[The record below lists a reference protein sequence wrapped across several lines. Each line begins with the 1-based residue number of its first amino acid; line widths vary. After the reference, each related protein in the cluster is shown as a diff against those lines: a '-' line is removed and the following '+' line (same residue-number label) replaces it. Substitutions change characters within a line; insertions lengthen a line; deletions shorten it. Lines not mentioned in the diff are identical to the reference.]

1 MPDPP
6 LAITPRHRAYRQG
19 GPTFRGNAAGEQK
32 TLETDLVELR
42 PLADCLGHAKA
53 KAEPAPLFGPRRAA
67 LLVLSGRIGAGAI
80 PAAAIIIGAT
90 DGPFTGRLGTAAVH
104 SFVWSVA
111 VALGSSLGGAAST
124 ALGPRVAVGRG
135 ILLGLLGSAA
145 ADTWLPSQHIA
156 VIITFMIGA
165 AAFAIGACWES
176 FALRHVVPRR
186 RLLIVGNSPGAQR
199 LIDVIRSG
207 RGRGYVVVGIVH
219 DEQLPSDSY
228 APRLG
233 TVAAL
238 DTVIESIKP
247 DIVVLAP
254 GPNRPEAFQKLLD
267 AAEGGFRVI
276 ELAQFYEH
284 AYGRVPVEDL
294 TRAWFMSVLHLYQ
307 RPYSQLTKRTLDIVG
322 ACALF
327 IVTLPLFPLL
337 ALFVRQSGTGSI
349 ILRQVRLGEH
359 GKLFTIYK
367 FRTMRVDAEAAG
379 TAVWADAEDPRAT
392 RTGNLMRRLR
402 LDELPQLWNIVRG
415 DMSLVGPRPERPEFL
430 EELSRRVPYW
440 SRRHLVKP
448 GLTGWAQVRQGY
460 AASPEATSEKLSYD
474 LWYIR
479 HRSLTVDIAI
489 LLRTF
494 AVVVHGDPRRQLAT
508 ANSISQG
515 SGSSPKRRHSI
526 DATEGGRMRLSAVD
540 APEGPDLAAEL
551 SKELVHGRALSEDE
565 QFETTHSA
573 AAPTPH
579 LPSRRSASDND

>member
-1 MPDPP
+1 MPDSP
-6 LAITPRHRAYRQG
+6 LAISFRHRAYGQCE
-19 GPTFRGNAAGEQK
+19 PTFCGNGAGRAE
-32 TLETDLVELR
+32 TLETEWIERR
-42 PLADCLGHAKA
+42 PLAAGIGHAEA
-53 KAEPAPLFGPRRAA
+53 KAEAGPLLGPRQAA
-67 LLVLSGRIGAGAI
+67 FLVLSGRIGAAAI
-80 PAAAIIIGAT
+80 PAAAIIIAAT
-90 DGPFTGRLGTAAVH
+90 DGSVTERLGTAAVH

-156 VIITFMIGA
+156 VIITFMIA
-165 AAFAIGACWES
+165 VAAFAIGACWES
-176 FALRHVVPRR
+176 FALRHVVPSR
-186 RLLIVGNSPGAQR
+186 RLLIVGNSPGAER
-199 LIDVIRSG
+199 LIDGIRTG
-207 RGRGYVVVGIVH
+207 RGRGYVVVGTVH

-228 APRLG
+228 AARLG
-233 TVAAL
+233 TVADL
-238 DTVIESIKP
+238 DTVIESVKP

-267 AAEGGFRVI
+267 AAESGFRVV

-284 AYGRVPVEDL
+284 AYGRVPVENL

-322 ACALF
+322 ACVLF
-327 IVTLPLFPLL
+327 VVTLPLFPLL
-337 ALFVRQSGTGSI
+337 ALFVRQSSDGPI

-367 FRTMRVDAEAAG
+367 FRTMRADAESAG

-392 RTGNLMRRLR
+392 RTGSLMRRLR
-402 LDELPQLWNIVRG
+402 LDELPQLWNIFRG

-430 EELSRRVPYW
+430 EELSGRVPYW

-494 AVVVHGDPRRQLAT
+494 AVVLHGDPRRTVAA
-508 ANSISQG
+508 ANFVAQG
-515 SGSSPKRRHSI
+515 YSSSPKGRRI
-526 DATEGGRMRLSAVD
+526 TEATERVPTRLSAVD
-540 APEGPDLAAEL
+540 APEEADLASEL
-551 SKELVHGRALSEDE
+551 SKELVQGRRLNKDE
-565 QFETTHSA
+565 QLESSDSA
-573 AAPTPH
+573 APPGPY
-579 LPSRRSASDND
+579 LPSGTAASNND